1 MDRPVEVRYVLAG
14 SSSPSCPTCFYDAS
28 FTSASAFGV
37 IGGAALRVLD
47 APDGL
52 LVLAVRLHGDDRH
65 DEERQYDHERG
76 VGHNRE
82 VHPSI
87 LSGC

>member
-1 MDRPVEVRYVLAG
+1 MDRPVEVRY
-14 SSSPSCPTCFYDAS
+14 
-28 FTSASAFGV
+28 
-37 IGGAALRVLD
+37 
-47 APDGL
+47 
-52 LVLAVRLHGDDRH
+52 VLAVRLHGDDRH
-65 DEERQYDHERG
+65 DEERQDDHERG